1 MNFHFKHEFL
11 GRVVYSIQTE
21 NNENGLIFGNST
33 FFVTIY
39 QGDQFIIGW
48 EVEEND
54 FLYWF
59 LFFLVGLLLLQSCIN
74 NKTFAF
80 FCKN

>member
-54 FLYWF
+54 FLY
-59 LFFLVGLLLLQSCIN
+59 
-74 NKTFAF
+74 
-80 FCKN
+80 

>member
-11 GRVVYSIQTE
+11 GRVIYSFQTE
-21 NNENGLIFGNST
+21 NNENRLIFGNSQ

-39 QGDQFIIGW
+39 QGDEFIIGW

-54 FLYWF
+54 FLY
-59 LFFLVGLLLLQSCIN
+59 
-74 NKTFAF
+74 
-80 FCKN
+80 

>member
-11 GRVVYSIQTE
+11 GRVIYSFQTE
-21 NNENGLIFGNST
+21 NNQNRLVFGNST

-39 QGDQFIIGW
+39 QGDEFIIGW

-54 FLYWF
+54 FLYWC
-59 LFFLVGLLLLQSCIN
+59 LFFLVGLLI
-74 NKTFAF
+74 FAEF
-80 FCKN
+80 HQ